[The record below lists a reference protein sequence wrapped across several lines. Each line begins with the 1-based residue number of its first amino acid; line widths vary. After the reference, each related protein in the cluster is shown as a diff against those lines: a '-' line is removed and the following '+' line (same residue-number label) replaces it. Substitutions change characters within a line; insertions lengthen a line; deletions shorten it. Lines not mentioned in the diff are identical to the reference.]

1 MAKARVFL
9 AWSGS
14 RSKAVA
20 TALRKW
26 LPNVIQ
32 TIEPWMSENDIDKG
46 ARWLKEISGQLQNV
60 KVGIICLTPENLHEP
75 WINFEAGAL
84 SKLDD
89 SIVCT
94 YLHGL
99 GTTDVSDPLAQF
111 QGTKADKADTKKLVQ
126 TLNSR
131 LGGEGLEST
140 RLDEA
145 FDKWWKDLE
154 ADLSSAKGSHAQEP
168 PKRSSDDM
176 LKEILTILRS
186 HSNSYGNLEV
196 TLANVQELVQKLPY
210 PNYLA
215 GATNVPTHII
225 SSTTPY
231 YTITAPPSL
240 QMDTSFINQ
249 ADLRRRRIIPE
260 GIATSN
266 EEGTGGSP
274 GEE

>member
-1 MAKARVFL
+1 MSKARVFL

-46 ARWLKEISGQLQNV
+46 ARWLTEISGQLQNV
-60 KVGIICLTPENLHEP
+60 KMGIICLTPENLREP

-94 YLHGL
+94 YLQWL

-111 QGTKADKADTKKLVQ
+111 QGTKADKEDTKKLIQ

-154 ADLSSAKGSHAQEP
+154 TDLSSAKGTHAQEP

-186 HSNSYGNLEV
+186 HSNSYANLEV
-196 TLANVQELVQKLPY
+196 TLANVQELFLKQPY
-210 PNYLA
+210 PNYFA
-215 GATNVPTHII
+215 GTANVPTHVI

-231 YTITAPPSL
+231 YTMTAPPGV
-240 QMDTSFINQ
+240 QMATGFINQ
-249 ADLRRRRIIPE
+249 ADPRGRRIIPGGIVTPKEE
-260 GIATSN
+260 GIS
-266 EEGTGGSP
+266 GSP
-274 GEE
+274 DEE